1 LKVDSSA
8 QRPLR
13 ALRILELQRICQL
26 IHPQRPQ
33 RLQRLQQIQRSSQLS
48 LQYVAAPHAPVL
60 RYLLGQRV
68 SDVEHVLLP
77 ELEVHPRSSTLT

>member
-26 IHPQRPQ
+26 ILPQRPQ
-33 RLQRLQQIQRSSQLS
+33 RLQRLQQRSSQLS
-48 LQYVAAPHAPVL
+48 LQYVAALLAPVL
-60 RYLLGQRV
+60 RCLLGQRV
-68 SDVEHVLLP
+68 SDVEHGLLP